1 MDHVVHRLRD
11 EGDHRRCGQALVRTR
26 LLAQNRFAK
35 WALAPDPAAVAT
47 IRSAVGKQLGDWG
60 LDDVAFTTE
69 LIVSELVTNAIRY
82 ARGGPIQVRRG
93 EPDLVADQLEPNL
106 LPSRNFS
113 VNYFSG

>member
-60 LDDVAFTTE
+60 LDDVGVHQ

-93 EPDLVADQLEPNL
+93 EPDLVADRLEPNL

-113 VNYFSG
+113 VNHFSG